1 MTADI
6 APQILPQARRF
17 VAEFLHGLRRAD
29 LAAIVE
35 AGGGDDFPEVLIA
48 GALLQEQADRTI
60 RQEQALRQ
68 YADPGFWEDDT
79 PGGSLA
85 SHDRG
90 EMAANVL
97 AGKPAFFHR
106 D

>member
-1 MTADI
+1 MDDAIPREALHD
-6 APQILPQARRF
+6 ARAF
-17 VAEFLHGLRRAD
+17 VEALFQSLRRGD
-29 LAAIVE
+29 LAMLVA
-35 AGGGDDFPEVLIA
+35 AGEGDDFPEVRIA
-48 GALLQEQADRTI
+48 AGLLEDRSRRLATQEN
-60 RQEQALRQ
+60 ALRQ
-68 YADPGFWEDDT
+68 YADPGFWEDDA

-97 AGKPAFFHR
+97 AGRPAFFHR

>member
-1 MTADI
+1 MPPHI
-6 APQILPQARRF
+6 VFQARQF
-17 VAEFLHGLRRAD
+17 VAGFLHTLRRPD

-35 AGGGDDFPEVLIA
+35 AGEGDDFPEMLIA
-48 GALLQEQADRTI
+48 GELLRDQADRMI
-60 RQEQALRQ
+60 RQEDALRQ
-68 YADPGFWEDDT
+68 YADPGFWEDET

-97 AGKPAFFHR
+97 RGKPAFFHR

>member
-1 MTADI
+1 MT
-6 APQILPQARRF
+6 PQILPQARRF
-17 VAEFLHGLRRAD
+17 VAEFLHALRRAD